1 MKNRTFD
8 RFGDAL
14 SHMKIPAV
22 KHSALVFLVLFLFLL
37 VGDFTSLSAASTT
50 GQVTAAGASPS
61 QPVLGLSLTLI
72 GHGPQMTTVTDA
84 NGSYTFTGLNSGE
97 HGLRMKIRDAL
108 YFDVNKDVDL
118 PTSGNAIVNV
128 SLVPRLTLTAL
139 CSLNPSVSRHWSVHN
154 PLPVAVNFQWV
165 LKHPSNQTSSGVA
178 SPGDSTFDTPAVQ
191 GANLVQ
197 LLVGGT
203 VVDQKNNPGQV
214 CCTGSLSGSI
224 SDTTA
229 APLGNVQIAVIDSS
243 ANTVTTVFS
252 QADGSY
258 SATNLLA
265 GTYSLAFTN
274 TGYHSQTVAG
284 IVVACNVSTS
294 VPTVQLVSN
303 APPQMAT
310 VDVTVLENVTEAP
323 INGATVSIS
332 YSSGTNPPSQT
343 TDGNG
348 LAHFDNQ
355 VVGVSATIT
364 VIVNDGSNRTATQT
378 ISGGFVVGANSV
390 LIGINPIPRGSISGT
405 VTNFYSGVPLGNVTI
420 QLLDP
425 STALPIASGSTIAD
439 GTYAMG
445 GVAVGTYDLSLSL
458 SQYHSA
464 TVSSVTIS
472 NGANTV
478 ENITLTPLV
487 PPQDATVD
495 ITVIDA
501 GTLLGISGATV
512 TIDYGE
518 GSSSGAATTDGNGLA
533 HFDSQVVG
541 VSAAITVVV
550 NDGSSR
556 VASQNISN
564 GFAVGPNGILISIAP
579 VPH

>member
-14 SHMKIPAV
+14 SHMKTPAV
-22 KHSALVFLVLFLFLL
+22 KHSALVFVVLFLFLL
-37 VGDFTSLSAASTT
+37 VGDFTSLAAASMT
-50 GQVTAAGASPS
+50 GQVTGAGASPPY
-61 QPVLGLSLTLI
+61 PVSGLALTLI

-84 NGSYTFTGLNSGE
+84 NGNYTFTGLNSEE
-97 HGLRMKIRDAL
+97 HGLRLKIRDAL
-108 YFDVNKDVDL
+108 YFDVNKDVGL
-118 PTSGNAIVNV
+118 PASGNAVVNV
-128 SLVPRLTLTAL
+128 SLLPRLTLTAL
-139 CSLNPSVSRHWSVHN
+139 CSLNPSVSRHWNVHN
-154 PLPVAVNFQWV
+154 PLPVAVSFQWV
-165 LKHPSNQTSSGVA
+165 LKHPSNQTSSGIA

-203 VVDQKNNPGQV
+203 VVDQKNNPGQI

-224 SDTTA
+224 SDTIG

-252 QADGSY
+252 EADGTY

-265 GTYSLAFTN
+265 GTYSLVFTN
-274 TGYHSQTVAG
+274 TGYHSQTDAG
-284 IVVACNVSTS
+284 VVVACNVSTS
-294 VPTVQLVSN
+294 IPAVQLLPNV
-303 APPQMAT
+303 PPQMAT
-310 VDVTVLENVTEAP
+310 VDVTVLENGTAAP
-323 INGATVSIS
+323 ISGATVNIS

-364 VIVNDGSNRTATQT
+364 VTVNDGSNRGATQT

-390 LIGINPIPRGSISGT
+390 LIGINTIPRGSISGM
-405 VTNFYSGVPLGNVTI
+405 VTDFYSGVALGNVMV
-420 QLLDP
+420 QVLDP

-439 GTYAMG
+439 GSYSIG
-445 GVAVGTYDLSLSL
+445 GVAVGTYNLSFAL
-458 SQYHSA
+458 SQYNSA
-464 TVSSVTIS
+464 TVSSVVVN

-478 ENITLTPLV
+478 KNVTLTRLV
-487 PPQDATVD
+487 PPHDATVN

-501 GTLLGISGATV
+501 GTSLGISGATV
-512 TIDYGE
+512 TISYSD
-518 GSSSGAATTDGNGLA
+518 GSSSGAATTDGIGLA
-533 HFDSQVVG
+533 HFDNQVVEI
-541 VSAAITVVV
+541 SATITVVV
-550 NDGSSR
+550 NDGSNRSATQT
-556 VASQNISN
+556 VSS
-564 GFAVGPNGILISIAP
+564 GFIVGPNSFFISIAP
-579 VPH
+579 IQ